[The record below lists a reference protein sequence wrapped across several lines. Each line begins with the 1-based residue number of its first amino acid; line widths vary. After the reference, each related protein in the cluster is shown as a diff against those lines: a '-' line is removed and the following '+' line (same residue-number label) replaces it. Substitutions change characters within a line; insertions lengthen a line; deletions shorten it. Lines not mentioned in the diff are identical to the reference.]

1 MEYKSFF
8 KYLKEGVEK
17 YLIWEPTGDF
27 RKIVDELDKIPSR
40 PDEVYRGSPDSQVQ
54 RLEKT
59 GVLKSSGKDV
69 NTKDASNTFVSDDIS
84 LAAAF
89 ALRHFRD
96 GHGGHVLIM
105 DRNKLPPLKTRD
117 PGNHTVEYI
126 PKEAVK
132 RIINLQDFTGR

>member
-17 YLIWEPTGDF
+17 YLIWEPTGDL
-27 RKIVDELDKIPSR
+27 RKIVDGLDKIPLS

-54 RLEKT
+54 RLEKM

-84 LAAAF
+84 LAGAF
-89 ALRHFRD
+89 AIRHFRD
-96 GHGGHVLIM
+96 GHGGHVLII
-105 DRNKLPPLKTRD
+105 DKHKLPPLKNRD
-117 PGNHTVEYI
+117 PGNYTVEYI

-132 RIINLQDFTGR
+132 RIIDLQDFTH